1 PIGERGYAVGYL
13 LRPVTGCAGERSH
26 ETLHDPLDEHGY
38 DDVRLAQWRAGQA
51 AGTGFTRRDL
61 ARLTAGL
68 SLVAGG
74 SALEAAPAYADP
86 TPGPIVKPLPPEL
99 FQVYG
104 SNAEMRWGAMAGQG
118 YLVPVDRFFVRDH
131 TSTPL
136 LDAATW

>member
-1 PIGERGYAVGYL
+1 M
-13 LRPVTGCAGERSH
+13 
-26 ETLHDPLDEHGY
+26 TLHDPLDEHGY

-51 AGTGFTRRDL
+51 AGTGFTRRDM

-104 SNAEMRWGAMAGQG
+104 SNAEMRWGRWPGRATSCRWTGSSSATTPVLRCWTPPPAGMRVSVMVVTG
-118 YLVPVDRFFVRDH
+118 MPAVLAS
-131 TSTPL
+131 ST
-136 LDAATW
+136 